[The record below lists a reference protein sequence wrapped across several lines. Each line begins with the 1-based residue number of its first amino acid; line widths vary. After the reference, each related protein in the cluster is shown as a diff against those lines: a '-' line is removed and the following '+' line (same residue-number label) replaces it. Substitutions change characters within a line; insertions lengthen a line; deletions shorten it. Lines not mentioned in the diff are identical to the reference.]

1 MRALSILFVLLILGI
16 QYPLWLGKGGWM
28 RVWDLD
34 QQVDAQRLHNQ
45 TLASRNGALE
55 AEVRDLKQG
64 TDAVEERAR
73 YELGLIKPDELFFH
87 VVGAPSGVPAVSST
101 STPAGLYKSGGPFG
115 SGAAAA
121 AGNPA
126 GITAK

>member
-1 MRALSILFVLLILGI
+1 MRVLSILFALLILGI

-87 VVGAPSGVPAVSST
+87 VVGAQVGAPKAARSP
-101 STPAGLYKSGGPFG
+101 G
-115 SGAAAA
+115 SGAAATA
-121 AGNPA
+121 ENPA
-126 GITAK
+126 DKTAK

>member
-1 MRALSILFVLLILGI
+1 MRVLSILFVLLMLGI

-34 QQVDAQRLHNQ
+34 QQVDAQRQYNQ
-45 TLASRNGALE
+45 TLASRNGAME

-87 VVGAPSGVPAVSST
+87 VVGAPVGASRAARPS
-101 STPAGLYKSGGPFG
+101 G
-115 SGAAAA
+115 SGAAIATE
-121 AGNPA
+121 NPA
-126 GITAK
+126 DKTAK

>member
-1 MRALSILFVLLILGI
+1 MRVLSILFVLLILGI

-34 QQVDAQRLHNQ
+34 QQVDAQRLYNQ
-45 TLASRNGALE
+45 TLASRNGAME

-87 VVGAPSGVPAVSST
+87 VVGAP
-101 STPAGLYKSGGPFG
+101 AGASRAARSPGN
-115 SGAAAA
+115 GAAAA
-121 AGNPA
+121 AENPA
-126 GITAK
+126 DNTAK

>member
-1 MRALSILFVLLILGI
+1 MRVLSILFVLLILGI

-34 QQVDAQRLHNQ
+34 QQVDAQRL
-45 TLASRNGALE
+45 ASRNGAME

-87 VVGAPSGVPAVSST
+87 VVGAPVGAS
-101 STPAGLYKSGGPFG
+101 KSARPSG
-115 SGAAAA
+115 SGAAVAA
-121 AGNPA
+121 ENPA
-126 GITAK
+126 DKTAK

>member
-1 MRALSILFVLLILGI
+1 LRLILIILTALLVLI

-34 QQVDAQRLHNQ
+34 QQVDAQRLYNQ
-45 TLASRNGALE
+45 TLASRNGAME

-87 VVGAPSGVPAVSST
+87 VVGAPAGASRAARSS
-101 STPAGLYKSGGPFG
+101 G

-121 AGNPA
+121 AENPA
-126 GITAK
+126 DNAAK

>member
-1 MRALSILFVLLILGI
+1 MRVLSILFVLLILGI

-34 QQVDAQRLHNQ
+34 QQVDAQRLYNH
-45 TLASRNGALE
+45 TLASRNGAME

-87 VVGAPSGVPAVSST
+87 VVGAP
-101 STPAGLYKSGGPFG
+101 AGASKSARPSG
-115 SGAAAA
+115 SGAAIAA
-121 AGNPA
+121 ENPA
-126 GITAK
+126 DKTAK